1 MTAGRLIDAAATGS
15 VRLVA
20 AAVALFLAMPLGVCI
35 VLSFD
40 ARDFL
45 GRFPPPA
52 LSLRWYRAFFDNPD
66 YLGGLAISVELA
78 VLATAIA
85 VIVGTAAALALARFR
100 FRGRDTL
107 EAMFLMPKF
116 VPTVVVGFSLLGFTA
131 AIGLRDAFTR
141 LLIGHAV
148 IVLPFTIRAALASL
162 IGIRPS
168 LVEAAISL
176 GASERRALLDIV
188 VPLAR
193 TGIVAGAVMAFV
205 LSFDEVAVSL
215 FLSDPFTQTLP
226 VILIAEM
233 RANLNLTIA
242 AVSVAFLAL
251 SGIVLMALDRTL
263 GLDRVIGQGVYR
275 S

>member
-20 AAVALFLAMPLGVCI
+20 ALVALFLAMPLAVCI

-45 GRFPPPA
+45 GRFPPTA

-66 YLGGLAISVELA
+66 YLGGLVISVELA

-100 FRGRDTL
+100 FRGRNTL
-107 EAMFLMPKF
+107 EAIFLMPKF

-168 LVEAAISL
+168 LVEAAVSL
-176 GASERRALLDIV
+176 GASERRALLDVV

-193 TGIVAGAVMAFV
+193 TGIAAGAVMAFV

-215 FLSDPFTQTLP
+215 FLSDAFTQTLP
-226 VILIAEM
+226 VVLIAEM

-242 AVSVAFLAL
+242 AVSVAFLTL